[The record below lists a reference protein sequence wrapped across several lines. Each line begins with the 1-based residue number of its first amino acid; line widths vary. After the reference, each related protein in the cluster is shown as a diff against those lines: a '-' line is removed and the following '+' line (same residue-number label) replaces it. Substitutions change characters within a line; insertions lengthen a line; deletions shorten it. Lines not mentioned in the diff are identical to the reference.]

1 MSPEPS
7 ASAFPRA
14 LESYGD
20 AGGAGVVEVLIGRV
34 DAEPFNLFATLLFF
48 GAIVHT
54 FMVGRFK
61 AISHRRR
68 AAHAAKIER
77 GEVRDDSVDLR
88 AEAAH
93 FLGEVEVV
101 FGLWVVPVV
110 LGIALFHD
118 WSSAVDYLDGGV
130 DFTEAA
136 FVVVIMVL
144 AATRPI
150 LKVAEAVMVRLAKL
164 FGGSLGAYWLVV
176 LTVGPALGSVITE
189 PAAMTISALL
199 LSRRFYELDP
209 SKRFKYATLGLLF
222 VNVSVGGTLTN
233 FAAPPILMVA
243 GPWEWGAADVLSMFG
258 WKALLGVF
266 LNNAIVFWIFRDEL
280 RRLQGQFA
288 LRTLKREIAE
298 RYVTWD
304 LVEKEWESVQSG
316 IVGELGVGEAL
327 LRTASDFEAR
337 MRERVEADLLPRLE
351 ANGLRRDLLKEALD
365 QRFEEVELYHMRKY
379 VPVLLD
385 GDKRP
390 RFQDPD
396 WDKREDAV
404 PRWVIAIHVAFMA
417 WTVVNAHHPQLFIL
431 GLLFFLGVARVT
443 GQYQNRIDLQPAVLV
458 GFFLAAL
465 VIHGGLQGWWIEP
478 VLGAL
483 GELPLMVGAT
493 VLTAFNDNAAIT
505 YLSTLVPEFTHA
517 HRYAVVAGAVA
528 GGGLTVIANAPNPA
542 GMSILKQHFGQAV
555 APGGVLLAA
564 LGPTLIVWLCFALL

>member
-1 MSPEPS
+1 MIFDPP

-14 LESYGD
+14 LESYED
-20 AGGAGVVEVLIGRV
+20 PGGAGIVEILLSRI

-48 GAIVHT
+48 GAIAHT
-54 FMVGRFK
+54 FMVSRFK
-61 AISHRRR
+61 AVSHRRR
-68 AAHAAKIER
+68 AGHAAKIER
-77 GEVRDDSVDLR
+77 GEARDDSVDLR

-101 FGLWVVPVV
+101 FGLWVIPLV
-110 LGIALFHD
+110 LGIAWFHD
-118 WSSAVDYLDGGV
+118 WSSAVAYLEHGV
-130 DFTEAA
+130 NFTEAA

-164 FGGSLGAYWLVV
+164 LGGSLGAYWFVV
-176 LTVGPALGSVITE
+176 LTIGPALGSAITE

-199 LSRRFYELDP
+199 LSHRFYELEP
-209 SKRFKYATLGLLF
+209 SPRFKYATLGLLF

-243 GPWEWGAADVLSMFG
+243 GPWEWGAADVLSLFG
-258 WKALLGVF
+258 WKAMLGV
-266 LNNAIVFWIFRDEL
+266 LVNNGIAFWVFRGEI
-280 RRLQGQFA
+280 RRLQGEFA
-288 LRTLKREIAE
+288 LRNLKREIAE
-298 RYVTWD
+298 RYVTWE
-304 LVEKEWESVQSG
+304 LVEKEWEAVESG

-327 LRTASDFEAR
+327 LRTASDFETR
-337 MRERVEADLLPRLE
+337 MRERVEGDLLPRLE
-351 ANGLRRDLLKEALD
+351 SNGLRPDLLKEALD
-365 QRFEEVELYHMRKY
+365 QRFEEVELYHVRKY
-379 VPVLLD
+379 VPLVLASD
-385 GDKRP
+385 ERP
-390 RFQDPD
+390 PFHDPD
-396 WDKREDAV
+396 WDKREDPV
-404 PRWVIAIHVAFMA
+404 PLWVIAVHVAFMA
-417 WTVVNAHHPQLFIL
+417 WTVVNAHHPHLFIL
-431 GLLFFLGVARVT
+431 GLLLFLGVARVT
-443 GQYQNRIDLQPAVLV
+443 GQYQNRINLQPPVLV

-465 VIHGGLQGWWIEP
+465 VVHGGLQGWWIEP

-505 YLSTLVPEFTHA
+505 YLSTLVPEFTEG

-542 GMSILKQHFGQAV
+542 GISILKRHFGRAV

-564 LGPTLIVWLCFALL
+564 LGPTLIVWMCFALL